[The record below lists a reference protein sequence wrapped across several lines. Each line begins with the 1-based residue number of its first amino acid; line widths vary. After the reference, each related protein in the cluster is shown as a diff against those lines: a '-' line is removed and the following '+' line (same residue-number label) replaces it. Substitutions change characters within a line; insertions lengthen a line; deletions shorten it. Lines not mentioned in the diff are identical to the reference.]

1 MNISISKIRKKT
13 VSANQYIESLKK
25 PFREKFL
32 RRKQTYKLKKEAINQ
47 LKKYSDRYVVV
58 AFSAVWCK
66 DCIKNIPV
74 LALISEAT
82 GLEVRIFGGLE
93 KDVLNPKRKWRIP
106 PSPPEVETF
115 NIDKIPLMIIID
127 REGKEIGRIIEN
139 PRHMPTI
146 EQELHEI
153 AKSQQ

>member
-13 VSANQYIESLKK
+13 VSVNQYTESLNE

-47 LKKYSDRYVVV
+47 LKKYSDKYVVV

-74 LALISEAT
+74 LALISEAA
-82 GLEVRIFGGLE
+82 
-93 KDVLNPKRKWRIP
+93 W
-106 PSPPEVETF
+106 
-115 NIDKIPLMIIID
+115 
-127 REGKEIGRIIEN
+127 
-139 PRHMPTI
+139 
-146 EQELHEI
+146 
-153 AKSQQ
+153 KSEFSEA